1 MIFIIYFLIFM
12 THYMLPRNCP
22 FCALFF
28 RNPLINDERR
38 FHCICMKLHISS
50 LLEVFRI

>member
-12 THYMLPRNCP
+12 THYLLPHNCP

-28 RNPLINDERR
+28 FAIPSEMMNGG
-38 FHCICMKLHISS
+38 FT
-50 LLEVFRI
+50 VYV